1 MQLEYFPY
9 ILEIG
14 RQKSVSAAAK
24 ALNLRQ
30 TTLSSILSSVEE
42 EVGFSIFCRTPN
54 GMVPTILGEQF
65 LATLHDIN
73 VQTELLYSLT
83 AHEGVHAQP
92 VHVVVTPA
100 TSAGIALELTRRFHV
115 YELKCDLFFEEQP
128 RPVALPMIL
137 QGNANICLFYVS
149 DNEIDELRQEME
161 EQGLYVTPLYAT
173 EFCGIVKLDHPLAAH
188 NVLTKEELSA
198 YPIITATG
206 FFSGGARFSRWAS
219 QHCSIT
225 SVPNF
230 YLLQSIMEQ
239 ENMLGVGPAFTLAAA
254 NIYDPSRHKLLH
266 FSEDLLSLRMHFCL
280 IQREES
286 YLRYQEKILINE
298 ILEYFSSFSPLQ
310 HGKQLME
317 RGTEN

>member
-65 LATLHDIN
+65 LATLRDIN

-149 DNEIDELRQEME
+149 DNEIDELRQ
-161 EQGLYVTPLYAT
+161 
-173 EFCGIVKLDHPLAAH
+173 FLDDM
-188 NVLTKEELSA
+188 
-198 YPIITATG
+198 
-206 FFSGGARFSRWAS
+206 SR
-219 QHCSIT
+219 
-225 SVPNF
+225 
-230 YLLQSIMEQ
+230 
-239 ENMLGVGPAFTLAAA
+239 
-254 NIYDPSRHKLLH
+254 
-266 FSEDLLSLRMHFCL
+266 
-280 IQREES
+280 
-286 YLRYQEKILINE
+286 
-298 ILEYFSSFSPLQ
+298 
-310 HGKQLME
+310 
-317 RGTEN
+317 